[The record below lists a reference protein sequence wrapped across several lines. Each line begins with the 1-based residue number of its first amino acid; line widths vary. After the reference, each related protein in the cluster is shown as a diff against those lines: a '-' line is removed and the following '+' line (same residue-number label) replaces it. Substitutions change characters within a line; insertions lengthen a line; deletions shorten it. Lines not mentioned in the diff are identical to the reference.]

1 MKKQIW
7 NIAFQACPIV
17 LQVCFLT
24 FPDVNFIPQAVY
36 SACKAWYVK
45 DEVSNIALEACA
57 DVFEACSPAFANVNF
72 APQTRQLVAE
82 LKA

>member
-7 NIAFQACPIV
+7 NIAFQACSIV

-24 FPDVNFIPQAVY
+24 FPDVNFIPQTAY

-45 DEVSNIALEACA
+45 DEASNIA
-57 DVFEACSPAFANVNF
+57 FEACSPMFANVNF
-72 APQTRQLVAE
+72 VPHTRQIVAE